1 MMMMFEPKSG
11 WVWGGT
17 YGSAAALGV
26 FVVLFDHLQH
36 LVDEHETR
44 GWLMNT
50 KLVAMR
56 QESMTQNKMK

>member
-26 FVVLFDHLQH
+26 FVVLFDHLNH
-36 LVDEHETR
+36 LVDEHDTR
-44 GWLMNT
+44 GDE
-50 KLVAMR
+50 AR
-56 QESMTQNKMK
+56 EHDAE